1 VTAGP
6 RSSFGW
12 CLAPE
17 AGASRVIRDVDTSQD
32 PMIASLTGRLVS
44 KAPTHVTLDVQGVG
58 YEVFVPLST
67 YYALPNLDDVTSLHI
82 HTHLR
87 EDAIQLFGFLT
98 AVEKEAFVLL
108 TGVSGIGPKL
118 ALGVLSALTV
128 SDLVSAV
135 QAGDVE
141 KLATVPG
148 IGKKSAGRIALELKD
163 KVERLPSVSGKVV
176 HVIAGRVDPVQED
189 ALSALVN
196 LGYRTADVKE
206 VLKRVRSRR
215 GDSLPLTDL
224 IRETLRELARG

>member
-1 VTAGP
+1 
-6 RSSFGW
+6 
-12 CLAPE
+12 
-17 AGASRVIRDVDTSQD
+17 
-32 PMIASLTGRLVS
+32 MIASLTGRLAF

-67 YYALPNLDDVTSLHI
+67 YYALPNLNEVTSLHI

-87 EDAIQLFGFLT
+87 EDAIQLFGFLEP
-98 AVEKEAFVLL
+98 VEKEAFVLL

-118 ALGVLSALTV
+118 ALGVLSALAV
-128 SDLVSAV
+128 PDLVSAV

-163 KVERLPSVSGKVV
+163 KVERLRPASGQAVRATLG
-176 HVIAGRVDPVQED
+176 HADPVQED

-196 LGYRTADVKE
+196 LGYRAADVKE
-206 VLKRVRSRR
+206 VLKRVRSLH
-215 GDSLPLTDL
+215 GNSLPLTDL
-224 IRETLRELARG
+224 IREALKELARG